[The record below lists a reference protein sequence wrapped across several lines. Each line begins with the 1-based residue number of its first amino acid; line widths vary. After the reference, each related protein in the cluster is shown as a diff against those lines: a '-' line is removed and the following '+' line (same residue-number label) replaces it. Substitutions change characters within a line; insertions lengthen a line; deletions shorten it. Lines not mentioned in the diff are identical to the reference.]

1 MNQTTHIYFI
11 RHGQSQGNL
20 HHRFL
25 GHTDLDLTDL
35 GFRQAE
41 KAAEFLTPVSP
52 DLIVSSDLIRAYHT
66 ALPTAKQKGLPI
78 KTYPELREIFAGQWE
93 NKEFTRIE
101 EEFPESYQTWIEDT
115 GNAHP
120 DGGER
125 VRDLALRFVH
135 KVEELVQEN
144 EGKTIFVFAHAT
156 PIRIIKA
163 LWSGLPIEHLC
174 RVPWPSNASVTHA
187 VYENGSFSVPEYS
200 VNSFLNDLSSSLPDE
215 A

>member
-66 ALPTAKQKGLPI
+66 ALPTAKQKGLSI

-144 EGKTIFVFAHAT
+144 EGKTIC
-156 PIRIIKA
+156 I
-163 LWSGLPIEHLC
+163 
-174 RVPWPSNASVTHA
+174 
-187 VYENGSFSVPEYS
+187 FSVGKI
-200 VNSFLNDLSSSLPDE
+200 LLPVVVFYLLV
-215 A
+215 